1 MRFNKPITL
10 YGINIIDDGIGG
22 REEKLSIIKKDV
34 LANINVLTLEE
45 TKQIYGESIVG
56 TIKATILGRLY
67 SDVDR
72 IEYDK
77 KIYKVANQIITKN
90 KNNGKWIKSRSNWIY
105 Y

>member
-45 TKQIYGESIVG
+45 TKQIYGESVVG

-90 KNNGKWIKSRSNWIY
+90 KTCFLLEVMENEH
-105 Y
+105 

>member
-77 KIYKVANQIITKN
+77 KNYKVANQIITKN
-90 KNNGKWIKSRSNWIY
+90 KTCFLLEVMENEH
-105 Y
+105 